1 MEKKTII
8 TIFAVLIAAVV
19 IWQLVEYFTYK
30 SYEKQMLD
38 NAVQFQKDA
47 YDSMNSQLKNMN
59 F

>member
-1 MEKKTII
+1 MEKKTIL

-30 SYEKQMLD
+30 SYEHKMLD
-38 NAVQFQKDA
+38 NAVQFQKDF
-47 YDSMNSQLKNMN
+47 YDNANSQLKNMN